1 MSRKKEMAI
10 TLAFD
15 IYGTLFDTNG
25 VKKALE
31 GLIGDQAADF
41 SKAWRDKQLEYSF
54 RRGLMRDYVDF
65 GICTRQ
71 ALDQVSLSFVVEISG
86 REKAEL
92 MGVYRVLP
100 IFSDVKEGL
109 KSLVD
114 RGFRMYAFSNG
125 RAEMVRGLL
134 ENSGIE
140 GYFLDVVSVED
151 VRSFKPD
158 PKVYKHFLE
167 KAGTGESDSWLV
179 SGNPFDVL
187 GAMAVSM
194 NGLWL
199 QRSPEAVFDLW
210 DVEPTAIAKDLTE
223 VPDKIHLYKG

>member
-1 MSRKKEMAI
+1 MSISGYAHGRPSIKS
-10 TLAFD
+10 
-15 IYGTLFDTNG
+15 LF
-25 VKKALE
+25 
-31 GLIGDQAADF
+31 
-41 SKAWRDKQLEYSF
+41 
-54 RRGLMRDYVDF
+54 
-65 GICTRQ
+65 
-71 ALDQVSLSFVVEISG
+71 LSFGVEISG